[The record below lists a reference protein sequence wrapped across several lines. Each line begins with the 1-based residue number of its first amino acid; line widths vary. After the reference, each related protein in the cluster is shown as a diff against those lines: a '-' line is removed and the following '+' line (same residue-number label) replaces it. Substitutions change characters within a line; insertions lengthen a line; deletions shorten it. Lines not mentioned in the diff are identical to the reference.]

1 MAHSVVQGGQK
12 SSSSFIMRSEYD
24 HDCVFWM
31 AISVVYLFFHQE
43 YVGVRERAQRQVWS
57 GGADDD
63 DGGGYDDDDGGGGYD
78 DDMVMK
84 VNCRPR

>member
-12 SSSSFIMRSEYD
+12 SSSSFMRSEYD
-24 HDCVFWM
+24 HYYVFWM
-31 AISVVYLFFHQE
+31 AHSVVYLFFNQE
-43 YVGVRERAQRQVWS
+43 YIGVRERAQRQVWS

-78 DDMVMK
+78 DDMVMT